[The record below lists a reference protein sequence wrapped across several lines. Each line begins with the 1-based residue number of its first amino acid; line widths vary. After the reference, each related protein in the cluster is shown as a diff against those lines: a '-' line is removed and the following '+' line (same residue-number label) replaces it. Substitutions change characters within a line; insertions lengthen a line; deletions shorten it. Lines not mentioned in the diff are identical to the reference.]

1 MSRRVCEVT
10 GCRKWKDTTPTKM
23 NVASV
28 GCQRVVGGYRLRVW
42 LCPSHHKEAH
52 RTVWRSIGRYDNANT
67 NINYTASTASNWFV
81 SSGTT
86 ANSY

>member
-1 MSRRVCEVT
+1 MRRVCEVT

-42 LCPSHHKEAH
+42 LCPRHHQEAH
-52 RTVWRSIGRYDNANT
+52 RTVNWFTSSWQGPVNV
-67 NINYTASTASNWFV
+67 NYTASTASNWFT

-86 ANSY
+86 ANNY